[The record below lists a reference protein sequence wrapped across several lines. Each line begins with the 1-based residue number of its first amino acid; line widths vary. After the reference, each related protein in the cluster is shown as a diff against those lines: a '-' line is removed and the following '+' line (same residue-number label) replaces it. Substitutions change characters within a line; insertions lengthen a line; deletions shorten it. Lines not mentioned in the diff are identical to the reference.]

1 MNSFKEIKTKD
12 LNISA
17 FDLKNKWMLV
27 TASKPDGTVNTMT
40 ANWGGFGYLWNK
52 EVVFVFI
59 RPQRFTKE
67 FVDASDSFTL
77 TFFADEYKK
86 SALAYLGKASG
97 RDEDKIGKTGLTI
110 AKNENGIPYFEEA
123 ESVLFVKKLYM
134 QPMAAEHF
142 LEKEIIDQWFPGG
155 DFHELYIAEIT
166 KVLTKC

>member
-27 TASKPDGTVNTMT
+27 TRFETGWYSKHDDCQLG
-40 ANWGGFGYLWNK
+40 WFGYLWNK

-59 RPQRFTKE
+59 RPQRFTKR

-86 SALAYLGKASG
+86 RVRWLISVSIR
-97 RDEDKIGKTGLTI
+97 RDEDKT
-110 AKNENGIPYFEEA
+110 NQ
-123 ESVLFVKKLYM
+123 VLLWLRMRWNTLF
-134 QPMAAEHF
+134 
-142 LEKEIIDQWFPGG
+142 
-155 DFHELYIAEIT
+155 
-166 KVLTKC
+166 

>member
-59 RPQRFTKE
+59 RPRT
-67 FVDASDSFTL
+67 
-77 TFFADEYKK
+77 
-86 SALAYLGKASG
+86 
-97 RDEDKIGKTGLTI
+97 
-110 AKNENGIPYFEEA
+110 
-123 ESVLFVKKLYM
+123 
-134 QPMAAEHF
+134 
-142 LEKEIIDQWFPGG
+142 
-155 DFHELYIAEIT
+155 
-166 KVLTKC
+166 